1 MTLTLFELA
10 KRIGENDLNVTRAEA
25 VMLPMLM
32 NSKKGQVVEYYW
44 KEKKVWVS
52 LWDIELNIVEEKKEN
67 K

>member
-10 KRIGENDLNVTRAEA
+10 RRIGENDLNVTRAEA

-52 LWDIELNIVEEKKEN
+52 LWDIELNIVEERNEK
-67 K
+67 

>member
-44 KEKKVWVS
+44 DENRCWLSLWNVELYIVGKEK
-52 LWDIELNIVEEKKEN
+52 
-67 K
+67 

>member
-44 KEKKVWVS
+44 DENRCWLS
-52 LWDIELNIVEEKKEN
+52 LWNVELNIVGKEK
-67 K
+67 